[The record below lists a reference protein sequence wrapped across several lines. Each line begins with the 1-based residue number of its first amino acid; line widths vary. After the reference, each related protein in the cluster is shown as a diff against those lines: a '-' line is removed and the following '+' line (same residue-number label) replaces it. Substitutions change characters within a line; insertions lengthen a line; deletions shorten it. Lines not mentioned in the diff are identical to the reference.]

1 MPRFSVVVPV
11 YQVQAY
17 LHACLKSVLDQSFA
31 DVELIVVDDC
41 SPDGSGAIA
50 DSFAARDARVEV
62 LHLPE
67 NIGLGRARNAG
78 LARATG
84 DYVLFLDSDDTMV
97 PGSLEAVAARIERT
111 GEPDVLVFDYAR
123 TYWNGDVHRNQFAAI
138 LSETGPEVCT
148 LDDRP
153 ELLRLIMVAWNKAY
167 RRDFIEKSDIAFPS
181 GYYEDTPWTYPVLM
195 AAGSI
200 ALLDRV
206 CVHYRQRRG
215 SGILHTTSR
224 RHFDIFKQYDLLF
237 AFLDS
242 HPELERWRPV
252 LFRRILDHLT
262 TVFNFPDR
270 LPNSSRPEYFRRC
283 RAQYRRLRPSGF
295 RASPTGRSGVRYLLV
310 ALGAR
315 RTFQALGRAHRL
327 RLRATHRA
335 RALYGRLRT
344 TALHAHYRVQRRR
357 ALDPDLAVFSAY
369 WDRGYSCNPAAVEER
384 LRELAPHMRTAWVT
398 TAEHAHTLPPGVRRL
413 EPGSAAYW
421 TALAR
426 ASYLVSNVN
435 FHRRY
440 AKRPGQINVQTHHGT
455 PLKHMGIDLQEH
467 PAAAGTTDFERM
479 LRHVDRWDYSLSAS
493 RHSTLVWERA
503 YPSGFTALE
512 YGQPRTDIFHRATAR
527 DVLRLRDE
535 LGIPRESTAFLYA
548 PTHRDYQRGY
558 RPALDLARMAD
569 ALGPDVV
576 LLRRTHHFYPPGD
589 PRDGLDDRAP
599 HPRVIDVS
607 GHPSAEELCLAS
619 DGLITDYSSLM
630 FDYAGLDRPIVLHA
644 ADWETYRATRG
655 AYFDITAHPPGL
667 VARGE
672 DELTDILATGA
683 WRGPRSAE
691 LRAAFRRRF
700 CPYDDGLAAERV
712 VRRVFLREDGG
723 LPPVIPP
730 EDRHLAPPPSRARAL
745 APLAADASDP
755 SGPPPLE
762 PSGPDPRSL

>member
-1 MPRFSVVVPV
+1 MPRFSVIVPV
-11 YQVQAY
+11 FKVQAY
-17 LHACLKSVLDQSFA
+17 LHACLRSVLDQSFT
-31 DVELIVVDDC
+31 DFELIVVDDC

-50 DSFAARDARVEV
+50 DSVTAGDARARV

-67 NIGLGRARNAG
+67 NVGLGRARNAG

-84 DYVLFLDSDDTMV
+84 DYLLFLDSDDTFV
-97 PGSLEAVAARIERT
+97 PGALQAIADRLART

-123 TYWNGDVHRNQFAAI
+123 TYWNGEAHRNQFAAI
-138 LSETGPEVCT
+138 LSRPGPDVGT

-167 RRDFIEKSDIAFPS
+167 RRDFVEKNGLAFPS

-195 AAGSI
+195 AAGTI

-206 CVHYRQRRG
+206 CVHYRQRRR

-270 LPNSSRPEYFRRC
+270 LPRSSRAEYFRRC
-283 RAQYRRLRPSGF
+283 RAQYRRLRPRGL
-295 RASPTGRSGVRYLLV
+295 RAAPTGRAGVRYLLV
-310 ALGAR
+310 ATGAR
-315 RTFQALGRAHRL
+315 RTFQTLGGAHRL
-327 RLRATHRA
+327 RLRITRRA
-335 RALYGRLRT
+335 KSWYGRLRT
-344 TALHAHYRVQRRR
+344 AALHAHYRLQRRR
-357 ALDPDLAVFSAY
+357 PLDPDLAVFAAY

-455 PLKHMGIDLQEH
+455 PLKHMGIDLLDH
-467 PAAAGTTDFERM
+467 PAAAGGTDFERM

-503 YPSGFTALE
+503 YPSGFTTLE
-512 YGQPRTDIFHRATAR
+512 YGQPRTDLFHRAGAR
-527 DVLRLRDE
+527 DVLRIRAE
-535 LGIPRESTAFLYA
+535 LGIPRDSTAFLYA

-558 RPALDLARMAD
+558 RPALDLGRMAE

-576 LLRRTHHFYPPGD
+576 LLRRTHHFYPAGGG
-589 PRDGLDDRAP
+589 RDRTDG
-599 HPRVIDVS
+599 HPRVLDVS
-607 GHPSAEELCLAS
+607 AHPSAEELCLAS

-630 FDYAGLDRPIVLHA
+630 FDYAGLDRPIVLHVS
-644 ADWETYRATRG
+644 DWETYRATRG

-667 VARGE
+667 LARGQ

-700 CPYDDGLAAERV
+700 CAYDDGFAAERV
-712 VRRVFLREDGG
+712 VRRVFLREEGG
-723 LPPVIPP
+723 LPAVIPL
-730 EDRHLAPPPSRARAL
+730 EDRRPAPDPARARTLEPDAAEAAG
-745 APLAADASDP
+745 APES
-755 SGPPPLE
+755 SGPAPLE
-762 PSGPDPRSL
+762 PSHPEPGTR